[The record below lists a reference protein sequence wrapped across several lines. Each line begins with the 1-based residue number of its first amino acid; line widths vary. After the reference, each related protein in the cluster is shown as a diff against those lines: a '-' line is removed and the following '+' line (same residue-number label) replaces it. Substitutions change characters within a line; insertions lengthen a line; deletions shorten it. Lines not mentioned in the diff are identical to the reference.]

1 MAIVKMQEG
10 IMLYNDAQILVDR
23 LPSTLDELKGHASEA
38 FRISAPVLLMI
49 SPEGNPVLLDSDQT
63 YHQMKMQAEGQGI
76 IVVEVPESESVIRK
90 SPSQCPPSEAIIR
103 SIVREELN
111 VLMSSPLEQLTVFG
125 VECSLCKS
133 PQIIGTRYVC
143 SWCKFSLCS
152 MCELQGDHEHPLFK
166 QNSPDQS
173 LPLGLR

>member
-1 MAIVKMQEG
+1 MAIIMQEA
-10 IMLYNDAQILVDR
+10 ILLYNDAQVSVEH
-23 LPSTLDELKGHASEA
+23 LPSTVNELRCRASEA
-38 FRISAPVLLMI
+38 FKILDPVLLMI
-49 SPEGNPVLLDSDQT
+49 SPDGNPVLLDSDQT
-63 YHQMKMQAEGQGI
+63 YHQMRMQGEGQGI

-90 SPSQCPPSEAIIR
+90 SPSQGCSSEAIIR

-111 VLMSSPLEQLTVFG
+111 VLMSSPLEQLSVFG

-143 SWCKFSLCS
+143 SWCKCSLCS
-152 MCELQGDHEHPLFK
+152 MCELQGNHEHPLFK